1 MLQEMTLV
9 GWEVIIYNIQIKL
22 QIHLKFIQEEPLVEV
37 DTLIGELLGILVNI
51 PLCNPK

>member
-22 QIHLKFIQEEPLVEV
+22 QTHLKFIQEELLVVE
-37 DTLIGELLGILVNI
+37 DTLIGELLVILVNI
-51 PLCNPK
+51 TFCNPK